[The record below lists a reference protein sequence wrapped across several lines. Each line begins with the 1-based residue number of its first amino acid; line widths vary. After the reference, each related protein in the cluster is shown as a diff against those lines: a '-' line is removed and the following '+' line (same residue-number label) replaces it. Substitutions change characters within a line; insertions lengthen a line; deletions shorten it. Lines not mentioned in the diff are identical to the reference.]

1 MTYGSLRLS
10 VASKESNIDAVCL
23 APRFV
28 KREDFFCVFYRMLL
42 NDKYVENLVKVE
54 KARVPI
60 MSMLFGGIA
69 IDIAFA

>member
-1 MTYGSLRLS
+1 MVPWLG

-28 KREDFFCVFYRMLL
+28 KHEDFFRVFYHILL
-42 NDKYVENLVKVE
+42 NNKYVENIVKVE